1 MKEIRTTEAMRAMS
15 MKITPRAMLSRAAA
29 GLHKPSLI
37 VNLPGCHKAVEEC
50 LSFILPSLAHGL
62 EILRGEAS
70 ECARKQ

>member
-15 MKITPRAMLSRAAA
+15 MKITRRAMLSRAA

-37 VNLPGCHKAVEEC
+37 VNLPGSHKAVEEC

-62 EILRGEAS
+62 QILRGEAS